1 MPHYHLSFLNPL
13 SGYLQ
18 IRTHIENIA
27 GPELNLQLPAWRP
40 GRYELQNFAQKL
52 QGFEVMA
59 PDGSPLPFRKETKDR
74 WRVET
79 QAHQTLEVRYNFYA
93 RQMDAGGSWLAS
105 DFLYVNPV
113 NCLLTP
119 EGQEQDP
126 CTLSLDLPEEW
137 QIACGLPLSGPHTL
151 LAHNFDH
158 LVDSP
163 FIASATLQQQVYQE
177 QGILF
182 HVWFQGDCTPNW
194 KQILPHFQA
203 FTKEQLALFGTF
215 PVKDYHFLN
224 IILPYQHYHGVE
236 HLNSTVI
243 TLGPSEQLMQPALY
257 KELLGV
263 SCHELFHTWNIKQIR
278 PKEMLPYD
286 FTRENY
292 FRTGYV
298 AEGVTTYYGDYL
310 LARSGVFTADQYFQE
325 LNTLL
330 KRHTVDQ
337 GEQNLSVADSS
348 FDTWLDGYKPGIPD
362 RKVSIYHKGCIAAL
376 VLDLEIRRAT
386 QNARS
391 LDEVKRRMWL
401 EFGKPGI
408 GYTEADYQR
417 LAEEEAGVSLE
428 KYFQEMIF
436 GTTAF
441 DTWLAPALEY
451 VGCLLEKEPAVLG
464 YESLY
469 GFRLNPTITAASVVS
484 YVAPNSPASMVLSV
498 DDELIAINGRKLE
511 NGNLVNLLKGHHEAE
526 LTLFRQKT
534 LKTVKLKPDGKV
546 YLPQYCV
553 KKNPSATS
561 EQQANFKAWLKQDFK
576 NTTKEEKATK
586 A

>member
-1 MPHYHLSFLNPL
+1 MPHYHLSSQNPL
-13 SGYLQ
+13 SGFLQ
-18 IRTHIENIA
+18 IRTSIENIA
-27 GPELNLQLPAWRP
+27 TPELYLQLPAWRP

-52 QGFEVMA
+52 QAFEVLA
-59 PDGSPLPFRKETKDR
+59 PNGSPLPFRKETKDR

-79 QAHQTLEVRYNFYA
+79 QGHQALEVRYNFFA
-93 RQMDAGGSWLAS
+93 RQMDAGGSWLAE

-113 NCLLTP
+113 NCLLTA
-119 EGQEQDP
+119 EGQEQEL
-126 CTLSLDLPEEW
+126 CTLSLDIPDDW
-137 QIACGLPLSGPHTL
+137 QIACGLPVSAPRTL
-151 LAHNFDH
+151 EAQNFDH

-163 FIASATLQQQVYQE
+163 FIASATLQHQVYE
-177 QGILF
+177 ERGIPF
-182 HVWFQGDCTPNW
+182 HVWFQGDCTPDW

-203 FTKEQLALFGTF
+203 FTKEQLELFGDF

-224 IILPYQHYHGVE
+224 LILPFQHYHGVE

-243 TLGPSEQLMQPALY
+243 TLGPSEALMTPALY

-310 LARSGVFTADQYFQE
+310 LARSGVFTSEQYFQE
-325 LNTLL
+325 LNTVL

-337 GEQNLSVADSS
+337 GELNLSVADSS

-391 LDEVKRRMWL
+391 LDEVMRRMWL

-408 GYTEADYQR
+408 GYAEEDYQR
-417 LAEEEAGVSLE
+417 LAEEVAGISLE
-428 KYFQEMIF
+428 KYFQEMVF
-436 GTTAF
+436 GTVPFETC
-441 DTWLAPALEY
+441 LAPALAY
-451 VGCLLEKEPAVLG
+451 VGCLLEKEPAVLPH
-464 YESLY
+464 ESLY
-469 GFRLNPTITAASVVS
+469 GFRLNAALPAVSVVG
-484 YVAPNSPASMVLSV
+484 YVAPNSPAAWVLAI
-498 DDELIAINGRKLE
+498 DDELIAVNGRKLE
-511 NGNLVNLLKGHHEAE
+511 NSNLANLVKGQPEIE
-526 LTLFRQKT
+526 ITLFRQKR
-534 LKTVKLKPDGKV
+534 LKTVILKPDGTV
-546 YLPQYCV
+546 HLPQYCV
-553 KKNPSATS
+553 KKNPAATA

-576 NTTKEEKATK
+576 DTAKATK
-586 A
+586 G

>member
-1 MPHYHLSFLNPL
+1 MPHYHLSFQNPL
-13 SGYLQ
+13 SGFLQ
-18 IRTHIENIA
+18 VRTSIENII
-27 GPELNLQLPAWRP
+27 GPEVYLQLPAWRP

-52 QGFEVMA
+52 QAFEVTA
-59 PDGSPLPFRKETKDR
+59 PDGSPLPFKKVTKDR
-74 WRVET
+74 WQVET
-79 QAHQTLEVRYNFYA
+79 KGNQALEVRYNFYA
-93 RQMDAGGSWLAS
+93 RQMDGGGSWLSS

-119 EGQEQDP
+119 EGQEQEA
-126 CTLSLDLPEEW
+126 CTLSLTIPEEW
-137 QIACGLPLSGPHTL
+137 EIACGLPETERHTL
-151 LAHNFDH
+151 QALNFDH

-163 FIASATLQQQVYQE
+163 FIASATLQHEVYEE
-177 QGILF
+177 QGIPF
-182 HVWFQGDCTPNW
+182 HVWFQGDCTPDW
-194 KQILPHFQA
+194 KQILPHFKE
-203 FTKEQLALFGTF
+203 FTKEQLALFQTF

-224 IILPYQHYHGVE
+224 IILPYTHYHGVE

-243 TLGPSEQLMQPALY
+243 TLGPSEQLMLPALY

-310 LARSGVFTADQYFQE
+310 LARSGVFTTDQYFQE
-325 LNTLL
+325 LNTVL
-330 KRHTVDQ
+330 KRHSIDQ
-337 GEQNLSVADSS
+337 GEANLSVADSS

-391 LDEVKRRMWL
+391 LDDVMRRMWQ
-401 EFGKPGI
+401 EFGQPGI
-408 GYTEADYQR
+408 GYSEADYQR
-417 LAEEEAGVSLE
+417 LTEEVAGVSLE
-428 KYFQEMIF
+428 QYFQEMIF
-436 GTTAF
+436 GTVPF
-441 DTWLAPALEY
+441 EKWLTPALEY
-451 VGCLLEKEPAVLG
+451 VGCSLEKEPAVLS
-464 YESLY
+464 YESTY
-469 GFRLNPTITAASVVS
+469 GFRLNAAMPTSSVIG
-484 YVAPNSPASMVLSV
+484 YVVPNSPASTALSV

-511 NGNLVNLLKGHHEAE
+511 NSNLQNLIKGQSEIE
-526 LTLFRQKT
+526 VTLFRQKT
-534 LKTVKLKPDGKV
+534 LKTVKLKPDGTV

-553 KKNPSATS
+553 KKNPKASA
-561 EQQANFKAWLKQDFK
+561 EQQANFKHWLKQDFK
-576 NTTKEEKATK
+576 EPEKASGE
-586 A
+586 